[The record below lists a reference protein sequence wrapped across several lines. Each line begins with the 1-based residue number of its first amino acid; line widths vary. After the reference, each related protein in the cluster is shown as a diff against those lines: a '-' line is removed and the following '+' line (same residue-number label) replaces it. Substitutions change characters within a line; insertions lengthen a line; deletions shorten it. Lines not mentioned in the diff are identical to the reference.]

1 MPTYQL
7 FATTPKAME
16 TLLGD
21 ELHALGIANIKA
33 TLAGVAFQGDL
44 ETAYRACLWSR
55 TANRILLVLSS
66 FAVKSQQD
74 LYNGVQKIDW
84 FEHINPDDS
93 FAVSFS
99 AKNSEAINNTH
110 FGALKVKDAI
120 VDQMRA
126 KFQTRPSIDTEQPN
140 IRINVYLNGETAQLS
155 LDLSGESLHR
165 RGYRDVSIKAP
176 IKENLAAAMLLRS
189 GWPLIAKQKG
199 ALIDPMCGSG
209 TLLLEGAMIAADYA
223 PGLLRDYFGFTGW
236 KKHDAE
242 CWKKLRAEAEQRKKI
257 GLAKLPVIVGFDQN
271 RHTVNTALA
280 HIANAGLQNK
290 IHIERRDIED
300 AEPAESWKPGL
311 LICNPP
317 YGERLGDEQE
327 TAELYKKFGDSLKAH
342 FIGWK
347 AAMIISNPELG
358 FRLGIRSQKPITLFN
373 GALECKLL
381 RLDIEPGNFFIPKA
395 KTQEE
400 RIAQVNEI
408 SKAQEQR
415 IAQAAEIRSIAQPE
429 TTDNLSIKKPSPEGE
444 GWVTT
449 RMQEVEQRREQLP
462 RGNQN
467 KEKSLFESPHP
478 NLIMLDSPVQH
489 PTGECKSAP
498 GGFVPQGEG
507 APPLSS
513 TVHTSELGA
522 EMFANRL
529 KKNLK
534 KLSNWAKQK
543 RITCYRVYD
552 ADLPEY
558 AVAVDIYQ
566 GEQTWVNVQE
576 YEPPKSIDQHKADQR
591 LAGLLAEIPRVL
603 GVNREQVFLKI
614 RRKQKS
620 TDQYEKYGD
629 QGRFHSIEEG
639 GCQLLV
645 NFEDYLDTGLF
656 LDHRPIR
663 LLIQKQAKDKH
674 FLNLFAY
681 TGSATVHAAMGGA
694 KSTTTVDM
702 SNTYINW
709 AKKNLALNTDQGA
722 HEFIQA
728 DCLEWL
734 ENEARQPSKHYDL
747 IFLDPPTFSN
757 SKRMDEAF
765 DIQNDH
771 VQLINNAIALLSPGG
786 ILYFSTNFRRFKID
800 HQALADLIVEDIS
813 AATIPE
819 DFARNPKIHYCWR
832 IQE

>member
-1 MPTYQL
+1 MPTYSL

-16 TLLGD
+16 TILSD
-21 ELHALGIANIKA
+21 ELQALGIKHIKP
-33 TLAGVAFQGDL
+33 TMAGVAFEGDL

-66 FAVKSQQD
+66 FTVKSQED
-74 LYNGVQKIDW
+74 LYDGVNKINW
-84 FEHINPDDS
+84 FEHMQPEDS

-99 AKNSEAINNTH
+99 AKNSPAINNTH

-126 KFQTRPSIDTEQPN
+126 KFQKRPSINTEQPH
-140 IRINVYLNGETAQLS
+140 IRINVYLHGETAQLS

-165 RGYRDVSIKAP
+165 RGYRDINIKAP

-189 GWPLIAKQKG
+189 GWPDIAKAG
-199 ALIDPMCGSG
+199 GSLIDPMCGSG
-209 TLLLEGAMIAADYA
+209 TLLLEAAMIAADYA

-236 KKHDAE
+236 KKHDAA
-242 CWKKLRAEAEQRKKI
+242 CWQKLRQEAEQRKAI

-271 RHTVNTALA
+271 RHTINAALT

-290 IHIERRDIED
+290 IHVERRDIEE
-300 AEPAESWKPGL
+300 ARPAESWQPGL

-317 YGERLGDEQE
+317 YGERLGDEAE
-327 TAELYKKFGDSLKAH
+327 TAELYKKFGTVLKTH

-358 FRLGIRSQKPITLFN
+358 FRLGLRSQKPITLFN

-381 RLDIEPGNFFIPKA
+381 RFTIEESAFFIPKA

-400 RIAQVNEI
+400 RVSLATET
-408 SKAQEQR
+408 SKAGQV
-415 IAQAAEIRSIAQPE
+415 E
-429 TTDNLSIKKPSPEGE
+429 T
-444 GWVTT
+444 V
-449 RMQEVEQRREQLP
+449 
-462 RGNQN
+462 
-467 KEKSLFESPHP
+467 
-478 NLIMLDSPVQH
+478 
-489 PTGECKSAP
+489 
-498 GGFVPQGEG
+498 G
-507 APPLSS
+507 AD
-513 TVHTSELGA
+513 
-522 EMFANRL
+522 MFANRL

-534 KLSNWAKQK
+534 KLGKWAQQNH
-543 RITCYRVYD
+543 ITCYRAYD

-566 GEQTWVNVQE
+566 SSQLWVNVQE

-591 LAGLLAEIPRVL
+591 LAGVLAEIPRVL
-603 GVNREQVFLKI
+603 QIKPEQVFLKI

-620 TDQYEKYGD
+620 TDQYEKHGD
-629 QGRFHSIEEG
+629 QGVFHIIEEG
-639 GCQLLV
+639 GCKLLV

-663 LLIQKQAKDKH
+663 MMIQQQAKDKR

-681 TGSATVHAAMGGA
+681 TGSATVHAAVGGA
-694 KSTTTVDM
+694 QATTTVDM

-709 AKKNLALNTDQGA
+709 AKKNMALNNTLGE

-734 ENEARQPSKHYDL
+734 ENEARQPYSRQYDL

-757 SKRMDEAF
+757 SKRMDDVF

-771 VQLINNAIALLSPGG
+771 VQLINNAVALLAPGG
-786 ILYFSTNFRRFKID
+786 SLYFSTNFRRFKLD
-800 HQALADLIVEDIS
+800 KSALSELMIEDIS

-832 IQE
+832 IKE

>member
-1 MPTYQL
+1 MSTYQL

-16 TLLGD
+16 TILTD
-21 ELHALGIANIKA
+21 ELQALGVKNIKA

-44 ETAYRACLWSR
+44 ATAYRVCLWSR
-55 TANRILLVLSS
+55 TANRVLLVLSS
-66 FAVKSQQD
+66 FEVKNQDD
-74 LYNGVQKIDW
+74 LYKGVQKINW
-84 FEHINPDDS
+84 FQHINPDDS

-99 AKNSEAINNTH
+99 AKNSAAINNTH

-126 KFQTRPSIDTEQPN
+126 KFQKRPNIDTEQPN
-140 IRINVYLNGETAQLS
+140 IRINVYLNGENAQLS

-176 IKENLAAAMLLRS
+176 MKENLAAAMLLRS
-189 GWPLIAKQKG
+189 GWPQIAKQQG
-199 ALIDPMCGSG
+199 SLIDPMCGSG

-236 KKHDAE
+236 KQHDAE
-242 CWKKLRAEAEQRKKI
+242 RWNKLRADAEQRKKI
-257 GLAKLPVIVGFDQN
+257 GLEKLPVIVGFDQN

-290 IHIERRDIED
+290 IHVERRDIAD

-327 TAELYKKFGDSLKAH
+327 TAELYKKFGETLKAH

-358 FRLGIRSQKPITLFN
+358 FRLGIRSHKPITLFN

-381 RLDIEPGNFFIPKA
+381 RMDIEESNFFIPKA

-400 RIAQVNEI
+400 RIAQVTEI

-415 IAQAAEIRSIAQPE
+415 IAKATATTAQPDTAGTASE
-429 TTDNLSIKKPSPEGE
+429 LGAEMLAYREVGE
-444 GWVTT
+444 G
-449 RMQEVEQRREQLP
+449 R
-462 RGNQN
+462 
-467 KEKSLFESPHP
+467 
-478 NLIMLDSPVQH
+478 
-489 PTGECKSAP
+489 
-498 GGFVPQGEG
+498 
-507 APPLSS
+507 
-513 TVHTSELGA
+513 ELGA

-534 KLSNWAKQK
+534 KLSSWAKQNS
-543 RITCYRVYD
+543 ITCYRAYD

-566 GEQTWVNVQE
+566 AEQIWVVVQE

-603 GVNREQVFLKI
+603 GINRDQVFLKI

-620 TDQYEKYGD
+620 TDQYEKHGD
-629 QGRFHSIEEG
+629 QGRFHIIEEG
-639 GCQLLV
+639 GCKLLV

-663 LLIQKQAKDKH
+663 ILIQKQAKGKR

-709 AKKNLALNTDQGA
+709 AKKNMALNANEGT

-734 ENEARQPSKHYDL
+734 DTEAQLANRQYDL

-757 SKRMDEAF
+757 SKRMDEVF
-765 DIQNDH
+765 DIQADH
-771 VQLINNAIALLSPGG
+771 VQLINNAVSLLSPGG
-786 ILYFSTNFRRFKID
+786 VLYFSTNFRRFRID
-800 HQALADLIVEDIS
+800 KQALSDLTVEDIS
-813 AATIPE
+813 AATISE

>member
-16 TLLGD
+16 TILTD
-21 ELHALGIANIKA
+21 ELQALGVNNIKA
-33 TLAGVAFQGDL
+33 TLAGVAFQGNL

-66 FAVKSQQD
+66 FEVKTQEE

-84 FEHINPDDS
+84 FEHINPEDS

-99 AKNSEAINNTH
+99 AKNSAAINNTH

-126 KFQTRPSIDTEQPN
+126 RFQTRPSINTEQPN
-140 IRINVYLNGETAQLS
+140 IRINVYLNGENAQLS

-176 IKENLAAAMLLRS
+176 MKENLAAAMLLRS
-189 GWPLIAKQKG
+189 GWPQIAKQQG
-199 ALIDPMCGSG
+199 SLIDPMCGSG

-223 PGLLRDYFGFTGW
+223 PGLLRDYFGFIGW
-236 KKHDAE
+236 KKHDAQ

-257 GLAKLPVIVGFDQN
+257 GLEKLPVIVGFDQN

-290 IHIERRDIED
+290 IHVERRDIED

-327 TAELYKKFGDSLKAH
+327 TAELYKKFGESLKAH

-358 FRLGIRSQKPITLFN
+358 FRLGLRSQKPITLFN

-381 RLDIEPGNFFIPKA
+381 RLDIEESNFFIPKA

-400 RIAQVNEI
+400 RITQAIETGKI
-408 SKAQEQR
+408 QEQR
-415 IAQAAEIRSIAQPE
+415 IAQATETSTTQQPE
-429 TTDNLSIKKPSPEGE
+429 TIRADTLAGQD
-444 GWVTT
+444 V
-449 RMQEVEQRREQLP
+449 
-462 RGNQN
+462 
-467 KEKSLFESPHP
+467 
-478 NLIMLDSPVQH
+478 
-489 PTGECKSAP
+489 
-498 GGFVPQGEG
+498 
-507 APPLSS
+507 
-513 TVHTSELGA
+513 SELGA

-534 KLSNWAKQK
+534 KLSHWAKQN

-566 GEQTWVNVQE
+566 GDQTWINVQE

-620 TDQYEKYGD
+620 TDQYEKHDD
-629 QGRFHSIEEG
+629 QGRFHIIEEG
-639 GCQLLV
+639 GCKLLV

-663 LLIQKQAKDKH
+663 MLIQKQAKDKS

-709 AKKNLALNTDQGA
+709 AKKNMALNANEGA

-734 ENEARQPSKHYDL
+734 AAEAQLANRHYDL

-757 SKRMDEAF
+757 SKRMDAVF

-771 VQLINNAIALLSPGG
+771 VQLINNAISLLSPGG
-786 ILYFSTNFRRFKID
+786 VLYFSTNFRRFKID
-800 HQALADLIVEDIS
+800 KQALSDLIVEDIS

>member
-1 MPTYQL
+1 
-7 FATTPKAME
+7 
-16 TLLGD
+16 
-21 ELHALGIANIKA
+21 
-33 TLAGVAFQGDL
+33 
-44 ETAYRACLWSR
+44 
-55 TANRILLVLSS
+55 
-66 FAVKSQQD
+66 
-74 LYNGVQKIDW
+74 
-84 FEHINPDDS
+84 
-93 FAVSFS
+93 
-99 AKNSEAINNTH
+99 
-110 FGALKVKDAI
+110 
-120 VDQMRA
+120 
-126 KFQTRPSIDTEQPN
+126 
-140 IRINVYLNGETAQLS
+140 
-155 LDLSGESLHR
+155 
-165 RGYRDVSIKAP
+165 RDVSIKAP
-176 IKENLAAAMLLRS
+176 MKENLAAAMLLRS
-189 GWPLIAKQKG
+189 GWPQIAKQQG
-199 ALIDPMCGSG
+199 SLIDPMCGSG

-236 KKHDAE
+236 KKHDAQ

-257 GLAKLPVIVGFDQN
+257 GLEKLPVIVGFDQN

-290 IHIERRDIED
+290 IHVERRDIED

-327 TAELYKKFGDSLKAH
+327 TAELYKKFGESLKAH

-358 FRLGIRSQKPITLFN
+358 FRLGLRSQKPITLFN

-381 RLDIEPGNFFIPKA
+381 RLDIEESNFFIPKA
-395 KTQEE
+395 RTQEE
-400 RIAQVNEI
+400 RIAQAIETGKI
-408 SKAQEQR
+408 QEQR
-415 IAQAAEIRSIAQPE
+415 IAQATQTKATLQPE
-429 TTDNLSIKKPSPEGE
+429 TTSADTLA
-444 GWVTT
+444 
-449 RMQEVEQRREQLP
+449 EQ
-462 RGNQN
+462 
-467 KEKSLFESPHP
+467 
-478 NLIMLDSPVQH
+478 DV
-489 PTGECKSAP
+489 
-498 GGFVPQGEG
+498 
-507 APPLSS
+507 
-513 TVHTSELGA
+513 SELGA

-534 KLSNWAKQK
+534 KLSNWAKQN

-566 GEQTWVNVQE
+566 GEACRSQLTPLAYIPVGDQTWINVQE

-620 TDQYEKYGD
+620 TDQYEKHDD
-629 QGRFHSIEEG
+629 QGRFHIIEEG
-639 GCQLLV
+639 GCKLLV

-663 LLIQKQAKDKH
+663 MLIQKQAKDKS

-709 AKKNLALNTDQGA
+709 AKKNMALNANEGA

-734 ENEARQPSKHYDL
+734 AAEAQLANRHYDL

-757 SKRMDEAF
+757 SKRMDAVF

-771 VQLINNAIALLSPGG
+771 VQLINNAISLLSPGG
-786 ILYFSTNFRRFKID
+786 VLYFSTNFRRFKID
-800 HQALADLIVEDIS
+800 KQALSDLIVEDIS

>member
-1 MPTYQL
+1 MSTYQL

-16 TLLGD
+16 TILTE
-21 ELHALGIANIKA
+21 ELQSFGINNIKA
-33 TLAGVAFQGDL
+33 TMAGVAFQGDL
-44 ETAYRACLWSR
+44 EIAYRACLWSR
-55 TANRILLVLSS
+55 TANRILLVLST
-66 FAVKSQQD
+66 FDVKTQQD
-74 LYNGVQKIDW
+74 LYNGVQKINW
-84 FEHINPDDS
+84 FEHINPEDS

-99 AKNSEAINNTH
+99 AKNSQAINNTH

-120 VDQMRA
+120 VDQMRE
-126 KFQTRPSIDTEQPN
+126 KFQKRPGINTEQPH
-140 IRINVYLNGETAQLS
+140 IRINVYLHGETAQLT

-165 RGYRDVSIKAP
+165 RGYRDINIKAP

-189 GWPLIAKQKG
+189 GWPEIAKQHG
-199 ALIDPMCGSG
+199 SLIDPMCGSG

-223 PGLLRDYFGFTGW
+223 PGLLRNYFGFLGW

-242 CWKKLRAEAEQRKKI
+242 CWKKLRIEAQQRKKA
-257 GLAKLPVIVGFDQN
+257 GLEKLPVIAGFDQN
-271 RHTVNTALA
+271 RHTINAALT

-290 IHIERRDIED
+290 IHVERRDIED

-327 TAELYKKFGDSLKAH
+327 TAELYKKFGEALKAH

-381 RLDIEPGNFFIPKA
+381 RLNIEASNFFIPKA

-400 RIAQVNEI
+400 RLSQVT
-408 SKAQEQR
+408 A
-415 IAQAAEIRSIAQPE
+415 
-429 TTDNLSIKKPSPEGE
+429 
-444 GWVTT
+444 
-449 RMQEVEQRREQLP
+449 
-462 RGNQN
+462 
-467 KEKSLFESPHP
+467 
-478 NLIMLDSPVQH
+478 
-489 PTGECKSAP
+489 
-498 GGFVPQGEG
+498 
-507 APPLSS
+507 SS
-513 TVHTSELGA
+513 TTHQPDAGA

-529 KKNLK
+529 QKNLK
-534 KLSNWAKQK
+534 KLSKWARQNH
-543 RITCYRVYD
+543 ITCYRVYD

-558 AVAVDIYQ
+558 AAAVDIYQ
-566 GEQTWVNVQE
+566 GEAYRSQLTPLANIPVGEQTWVNVQE

-591 LAGLLAEIPRVL
+591 LAGLLAEIPHVL

-614 RRKQKS
+614 RRKQRS
-620 TDQYEKYGD
+620 TEQYEKQGD
-629 QGRFHSIEEG
+629 QGRFHIIEEG
-639 GCQLLV
+639 GVKLLV

-663 LLIQKQAKDKH
+663 MLIQQHAKDKR

-681 TGSATVHAAMGGA
+681 TGTATVHAAVGGA

-709 AKKNLALNTDQGA
+709 AKNNIALNKSTGE

-728 DCLEWL
+728 NCLDWL
-734 ENEARQPSKHYDL
+734 EHEARQPYPRQYDL

-757 SKRMDEAF
+757 SKRMDDVF

-771 VQLINNAIALLSPGG
+771 VQLIKNTVTLLAPDGV
-786 ILYFSTNFRRFKID
+786 LYFSTNFRRFKID
-800 HQALADLIVEDIS
+800 KPALSELNLEDIT
-813 AATIPE
+813 ATTIPE
-819 DFARNPKIHYCWR
+819 DFSRNPRIHYCWR
-832 IQE
+832 INK

>member
-1 MPTYQL
+1 MPNYQL

-16 TLLGD
+16 TILTE
-21 ELHALGIANIKA
+21 ELQSLGITNIKA
-33 TLAGVAFQGDL
+33 TMAGVAFQGDL

-66 FAVKSQQD
+66 FEVKTQED
-74 LYNGVQKIDW
+74 LYNGVQQINW
-84 FEHINPDDS
+84 FEHINADDT

-120 VDQMRA
+120 VDQMRD
-126 KFQTRPSIDTEQPN
+126 KFQQRPSINTEQPN
-140 IRINVYLNGETAQLS
+140 IRINVYLNGEIAQLS

-165 RGYRDVSIKAP
+165 RGYRDVNIQAP
-176 IKENLAAAMLLRS
+176 MKENLAAAMLLRC
-189 GWPLIAKQKG
+189 GWPEIAKQNG
-199 ALIDPMCGSG
+199 SLIDPMCGSG

-223 PGLLRDYFGFTGW
+223 PGLLRDYFGFIGW
-236 KKHDAE
+236 KKHDAD
-242 CWKKLRAEAEQRKKI
+242 CWKKLRTEALQRRKA
-257 GLAKLPVIVGFDQN
+257 GMEKLPVMVGFDQN
-271 RHTVNTALA
+271 RHTVNAALT

-290 IHIERRDIED
+290 IHVERRDIED
-300 AEPAESWKPGL
+300 AEPAESWTPGL

-327 TAELYKKFGDSLKAH
+327 TAELYKKFGESLKAH

-358 FRLGIRSQKPITLFN
+358 FRLGIRSQKPITLYN

-381 RLDIEPGNFFIPKA
+381 RFNIEESSFFIPKA

-400 RIAQVNEI
+400 RIAQVIAI
-408 SKAQEQR
+408 SKTEPPVVNTEKVARVEKALMPDTESR
-415 IAQAAEIRSIAQPE
+415 SDKESGKAKAPIIVEAA
-429 TTDNLSIKKPSPEGE
+429 TH
-444 GWVTT
+444 
-449 RMQEVEQRREQLP
+449 
-462 RGNQN
+462 
-467 KEKSLFESPHP
+467 KE
-478 NLIMLDSPVQH
+478 DSKV
-489 PTGECKSAP
+489 
-498 GGFVPQGEG
+498 G
-507 APPLSS
+507 AI
-513 TVHTSELGA
+513 E
-522 EMFANRL
+522 FANRL
-529 KKNLK
+529 KKNFK
-534 KLSNWAKQK
+534 KLSKWARQNG
-543 RITCYRVYD
+543 ITCYRVYD

-558 AVAVDIYQ
+558 AAAVDIYQ
-566 GEQTWVNVQE
+566 GAETWINVQE
-576 YEPPKSIDQHKADQR
+576 YEPPKTIDQHKADQR
-591 LAGLLAEIPRVL
+591 LAGLLAEIPQVL
-603 GVNREQVFLKI
+603 GVNSEHIFLKI
-614 RRKQKS
+614 RRKQRS
-620 TDQYEKYGD
+620 TDQYEKHGEL
-629 QGRFHSIEEG
+629 GRFHTIEEG
-639 GCQLLV
+639 GCKLLV

-663 LLIQKQAKDKH
+663 LLIQQQANNKR

-694 KSTTTVDM
+694 TSTTTVDM
-702 SNTYINW
+702 SNTYTEW
-709 AKKNLALNTDQGA
+709 AKNNMALNKNTGE

-734 ENEARQPSKHYDL
+734 ANEAKKAADVRQYDL

-757 SKRMDEAF
+757 SKRMEDVF

-771 VQLINNAIALLSPGG
+771 VQLIKNAVTLLAPEG

-800 HQALADLIVEDIS
+800 SPGLSELTVEDIS

-819 DFARNPKIHYCWR
+819 DFSRNPRIHYCWK
-832 IQE
+832 ITK

>member
-1 MPTYQL
+1 MSNYQL

-16 TLLGD
+16 NILSE
-21 ELHALGIANIKA
+21 ELQTFGINNIKA
-33 TLAGVAFQGDL
+33 TMAGVAFQGDL

-66 FAVKSQQD
+66 FVVKTQED
-74 LYNGVQKIDW
+74 LYNGVQKINW
-84 FEHINPDDS
+84 FEHIEPDGS

-99 AKNSEAINNTH
+99 AKNSQAINNTH

-120 VDQMRA
+120 VDQMRE
-126 KFQTRPSIDTEQPN
+126 KFQKRPSINTEHPN

-165 RGYRDVSIKAP
+165 RGYRDINIKAP

-189 GWPLIAKQKG
+189 GWPEIAKQHG
-199 ALIDPMCGSG
+199 SLIDPMCGSG

-242 CWKKLRAEAEQRKKI
+242 CWKKLRIEAQQRKKA
-257 GLAKLPVIVGFDQN
+257 GLEKLPVIIGFDQN
-271 RHTVNTALA
+271 RHAINAALT
-280 HIANAGLQNK
+280 HITNAGLQNK
-290 IHIERRDIED
+290 IHVERRDIED
-300 AEPAESWKPGL
+300 AAPAESWKPGL

-327 TAELYKKFGDSLKAH
+327 TAELYKKLGESLKAH

-347 AAMIISNPELG
+347 AAIIISNPELG

-381 RLDIEPGNFFIPKA
+381 RLNIEESNFFIPKA
-395 KTQEE
+395 KTQDE
-400 RIAQVNEI
+400 RI
-408 SKAQEQR
+408 S
-415 IAQAAEIRSIAQPE
+415 QA
-429 TTDNLSIKKPSPEGE
+429 TTTS
-444 GWVTT
+444 TT
-449 RMQEVEQRREQLP
+449 
-462 RGNQN
+462 
-467 KEKSLFESPHP
+467 KE
-478 NLIMLDSPVQH
+478 
-489 PTGECKSAP
+489 P
-498 GGFVPQGEG
+498 GAG
-507 APPLSS
+507 
-513 TVHTSELGA
+513 T

-529 KKNLK
+529 QKNLK
-534 KLSNWAKQK
+534 KLAKWAKQNH
-543 RITCYRVYD
+543 ITCYRVYD

-558 AVAVDIYQ
+558 AAAVDIYQ
-566 GEQTWVNVQE
+566 SEQTWVNVQE

-591 LAGLLAEIPRVL
+591 LAGLLAEIPRVI

-614 RRKQKS
+614 RRKQRS
-620 TDQYEKYGD
+620 TDQYEKHGD
-629 QGRFHSIEEG
+629 EGRFHIVEEG
-639 GCQLLV
+639 GCKLLV

-663 LLIQKQAKDKH
+663 LLIQKQAKAKR

-681 TGSATVHAAMGGA
+681 TGAATVHAAVGGA
-694 KSTTTVDM
+694 KSSTTVDM

-709 AKKNLALNTDQGA
+709 AKNNMALNKSQGE
-722 HEFIQA
+722 HEFIKT

-734 ENEARQPSKHYDL
+734 DHEARQPYPKQYDL

-757 SKRMDEAF
+757 SKRMNDVF

-771 VQLINNAIALLSPGG
+771 TRLIKNAVALLAPDGV
-786 ILYFSTNFRRFKID
+786 LYFSTNFRHFKMD
-800 HQALADLIVEDIS
+800 KPALSELTLEDIT
-813 AATIPE
+813 ATTIPE
-819 DFARNPKIHYCWR
+819 DFSRNPRIHYCWR
-832 IQE
+832 IKNDAQS